1 MKTAS
6 SSDKYHIMAE
16 INMVPLIDVSLVL
29 LIIFMIMT
37 PLLVK
42 SQLKL
47 ELPEAQAGEKTPTKD
62 TIEIQ
67 VSPAGTVYVNGEP
80 VVAAELE
87 EALRQAV
94 PDPANQPLLV
104 QADKATAFEHVVT
117 VLDLAKKIGVIKVG
131 VGTTDKRKRDTAP

>member
-47 ELPEAQAGEKTPTKD
+47 ELPEAQSGEKSPPTE
-62 TIEIQ
+62 TVEIQ
-67 VSPAGTVYVNGEP
+67 VSPAGEVYVNGQA
-80 VVAAELE
+80 VATDGLE
-87 EALRQAV
+87 AALRQAL
-94 PDPANQPLLV
+94 PDPEHQPLLV
-104 QADKATAFEHVVT
+104 QADKATPFEHVVT
-117 VLDLAKKIGVIKVG
+117 VLDLAKKIGVAKVG
-131 VGTTDKRKRDTAP
+131 VGTRDKSSRGH